1 MNPNDD
7 PEIGAP
13 ALPSALPNDL
23 PHFAE
28 AVAQV
33 EERCRRVRAMIAG
46 SPLAGVDLGSETYRL
61 ARVGYLAFCEQ
72 TIGRDPTATVP
83 TWDEL
88 PYPTTLAW
96 VAAALAISTHATQ
109 RKEP

>member
-7 PEIGAP
+7 PQIGA
-13 ALPSALPNDL
+13 SDLPNDL
-23 PHFAE
+23 PGLAA
-28 AVAQV
+28 AVAHV
-33 EERCRRVRAMIAG
+33 EERCRRVRAMISG
-46 SPLAGVDLGSETYRL
+46 SPLAGVDVGNETYRL
-61 ARVGYLAFCEQ
+61 ARLGYLAFCEQ

-109 RKEP
+109 RKDP